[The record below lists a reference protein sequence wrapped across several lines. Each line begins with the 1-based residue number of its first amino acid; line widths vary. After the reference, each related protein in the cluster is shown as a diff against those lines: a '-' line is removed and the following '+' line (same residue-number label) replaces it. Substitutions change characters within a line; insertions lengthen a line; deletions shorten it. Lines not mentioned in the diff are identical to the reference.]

1 MIVGILCILLLLV
14 LIFLRLPIAF
24 AMALIGAGG
33 MLVLN
38 GPRAAMGI
46 MTQTT
51 SEVAAASNLAVLPLF
66 VLMGSLVTHSG
77 MSQGLYRAA
86 HAMVG
91 HFRGGLA
98 MATVLACGGFSTIC
112 GSSLATAATM
122 TRLAMPEMREHKYAD
137 SLAAGSIA
145 AGGTL
150 GILIPPSI
158 IMVIYGMLT
167 GESVGK
173 LFFAGIL
180 PGILTI
186 VLYMMAIAIVTKV
199 KPELGPPGQRS
210 TWLQRLVAMR
220 GVWGVALL
228 FVVIMGG
235 IYTGIFTPNEAAGV
249 GAAGALVFALANG
262 SLNAKSLGKVLLEA
276 AEITSVMFLVLI
288 GALIFANFMNEVG
301 FAKGL
306 TSLVSDLSVN
316 RYVILLIIVGIY
328 LVLGCFFESISMI
341 MLTVP
346 IFYPVVQSLGFDMI
360 WFGIL
365 VVVLTEIG
373 MITPPIG
380 LNLFVIKSVMPD
392 VATNDII
399 RGVIPFLGADV
410 VRLALLIC
418 FPAISLFLPSIM

>member
-1 MIVGILCILLLLV
+1 MTTGILCLAILLLLV
-14 LIFLRLPIAF
+14 FLRLPIAF
-24 AMALIGAGG
+24 AMTLVGAGG
-33 MLVLN
+33 MWFLN
-38 GPRAAMGI
+38 GPRAAIGI

-51 SEVAAASNLAVLPLF
+51 SEVAAAANLAVLPLF
-66 VLMGSLVTHSG
+66 VLMGALVTKSG
-77 MSQGLYRAA
+77 MSQGLYNAA
-86 HAMVG
+86 NALVG

-98 MATVLACGGFSTIC
+98 MATVVACGGFSTIC

-122 TRLAMPEMREHKYAD
+122 TRLALPEMRDHKYD
-137 SLAAGSIA
+137 DRLAAGSIA

-173 LFFAGIL
+173 LFFAGIV

-186 VLYMMAIAIVTKV
+186 LLYMAAIAVVTQI
-199 KPELGPPGQRS
+199 KPDLGPPGPRS
-210 TWLQRLVAMR
+210 TFLQKIT
-220 GVWGVALL
+220 ALL
-228 FVVIMGG
+228 SVWSVLLLFLVIMGG
-235 IYTGIFTPNEAAGV
+235 IYFGIFTPNEAAGI
-249 GAAGALVFALANG
+249 GAAGAMIFAVANG
-262 SLNAKSLGKVLLEA
+262 SLKFRDLVDVLLESV
-276 AEITSVMFLVLI
+276 EITAVMFMILI

-301 FAKGL
+301 FARAL
-306 TSLVSDLSVN
+306 TAMVSSTEVN
-316 RYVILLIIVGIY
+316 PYVIIMIIVAIY

-346 IFYPVVQSLGFDMI
+346 LFYPVVQSLGFDMI
-360 WFGIL
+360 WFGIM

-373 MITPPIG
+373 MITPPVG

-399 RGVIPFLGADV
+399 KGVVPFLCADI
-410 VRLALLIC
+410 VRLALLIA
-418 FPAISLFLPSIM
+418 FPAITLFLPSIM

>member
-1 MIVGILCILLLLV
+1 MTVGILCIGLLLV

-122 TRLAMPEMREHKYAD
+122 TRLAMPEMREHKSAD

-186 VLYMMAIAIVTKV
+186 GLYMMAIAIVTKV

>member
-1 MIVGILCILLLLV
+1 MTVGILCIGLLLV

-173 LFFAGIL
+173 LFFAGVL

-186 VLYMMAIAIVTKV
+186 VLYMAAIALMTRLR
-199 KPELGPPGQRS
+199 PELGPPGQRS
-210 TWLQRLVAMR
+210 TWMQRLVAMR
-220 GVWGVALL
+220 GVWSVALL

-235 IYTGIFTPNEAAGV
+235 IYLGIFTPNEAAGV

-262 SLNAKSLGKVLLEA
+262 SLNAKSLGKVLLES
-276 AEITSVMFLVLI
+276 AEITAVMFLVLI

-306 TSLVSDLSVN
+306 TRMVSDLSVN
-316 RYVILLIIVGIY
+316 RYVILLIIVAIY

-346 IFYPVVQSLGFDMI
+346 IFYPVMQSLGFDMI

-399 RGVIPFLGADV
+399 RGVVPFLGADV
-410 VRLALLIC
+410 VRLVLLIC

>member
-1 MIVGILCILLLLV
+1 VTVGILCIALLLV

-38 GPRAAMGI
+38 GPRAAMGL

-51 SEVAAASNLAVLPLF
+51 SEVAASSNLAVLPLF

-122 TRLAMPEMREHKYAD
+122 TRLAMPEMRQHKYAD

-173 LFFAGIL
+173 LFFAGVL

-186 VLYMMAIAIVTKV
+186 GLYMAAIAIVTRV

-210 TWLQRLVAMR
+210 TWLHRLVAMR
-220 GVWGVALL
+220 DVWAVALL

-262 SLNAKSLGKVLLEA
+262 SLNLKSLGKVLLES

-306 TSLVSDLSVN
+306 TGLVSDLSVN

-328 LVLGCFFESISMI
+328 LVLGCFFESISMM

-346 IFYPVVQSLGFDMI
+346 IFYPVMQSLGFDMI

-365 VVVLTEIG
+365 VVVLIEIG

-380 LNLFVIKSVMPD
+380 LNLFMIKSVMPD
-392 VATNDII
+392 VASNDII
-399 RGVIPFLGADV
+399 RGVVPFLGADI

-418 FPAISLFLPSIM
+418 FPAISLYLPSIM

>member
-1 MIVGILCILLLLV
+1 MTVGILCIALLLV

-186 VLYMMAIAIVTKV
+186 VLYMMAIAIVTKL

-220 GVWGVALL
+220 DVWGVALL
-228 FVVIMGG
+228 FIVIMGG
-235 IYTGIFTPNEAAGV
+235 IYLGIFTPNEAAGV

-262 SLNAKSLGKVLLEA
+262 SLNVKSLGKVLLEA

-306 TSLVSDLSVN
+306 TRMVSDLSVD
-316 RYVILLIIVGIY
+316 RYVILLIIVAIY

-346 IFYPVVQSLGFDMI
+346 IFYPVMQSLGFDMI

-399 RGVIPFLGADV
+399 RGVVPFLGADM